1 MSRVLET
8 IFADEGIFQVT
19 VMWGLGASWALV
31 GILRPPVGTCVTLSI
46 ALYYSELWLPHR
58 EMGLIPMAL
67 IWGRFCPLGAMWQ
80 YLQILLIVTVEECY
94 WHLERPGMLLN
105 ILQCTGQL
113 PQPRIIWL
121 QMSIVRRWRNPAH
134 HMGLIIIF
142 ENKAGKVPSTCLA
155 LCQSNKW

>member
-31 GILRPPVGTCVTLSI
+31 GILCPPVGTCVTLSI

-67 IWGRFCPLGAMWQ
+67 I
-80 YLQILLIVTVEECY
+80 
-94 WHLERPGMLLN
+94 
-105 ILQCTGQL
+105 
-113 PQPRIIWL
+113 
-121 QMSIVRRWRNPAH
+121 
-134 HMGLIIIF
+134 
-142 ENKAGKVPSTCLA
+142 
-155 LCQSNKW
+155 